1 MASFTESDIRYVIAE
16 YRTLDELLDG
26 RARSDGNHQPR
37 DDTSR
42 GSARVR
48 RAETASRVR
57 ALIADG
63 RLPQPTYVLPSGEAR
78 FPPDYFALVDEA
90 GGVDALPAR
99 FRARYL
105 AAATASPAPAA
116 DADEDWAGYLSG
128 QFGVCLRSVTPE
140 AMAEKNRLIRLIER
154 LVAAPAE
161 ADPAWR
167 SELRT
172 AVDALDA
179 LERPFT
185 DFDREQWGDTSRGRH
200 IDGVRA
206 RYPIVFGR
214 GAEGREPVGN
224 AAS

>member
-1 MASFTESDIRYVIAE
+1 MAAFSESDIRYVLAE
-16 YRTLDELLDG
+16 YRTLEELCEG
-26 RARSDGNHQPR
+26 RAEG
-37 DDTSR
+37 
-42 GSARVR
+42 A
-48 RAETASRVR
+48 AEVR
-57 ALIADG
+57 ALINDG
-63 RLPQPTYVLPSGEAR
+63 RLPRATYVLPSGDAR

-105 AAATASPAPAA
+105 TAAEGSASPAA

-140 AMAEKNRLIRLIER
+140 AMAEKNRLVRRIEE
-154 LVAAPAE
+154 LVATPAD

-172 AVDALDA
+172 TVDALDE

-185 DFDREQWGDTSRGRH
+185 DFDRQRWGATSRIRH
-200 IDGVRA
+200 IDDVRA
-206 RYPIVFGR
+206 RFP
-214 GAEGREPVGN
+214 
-224 AAS
+224 AAFEEAHESTMSATS